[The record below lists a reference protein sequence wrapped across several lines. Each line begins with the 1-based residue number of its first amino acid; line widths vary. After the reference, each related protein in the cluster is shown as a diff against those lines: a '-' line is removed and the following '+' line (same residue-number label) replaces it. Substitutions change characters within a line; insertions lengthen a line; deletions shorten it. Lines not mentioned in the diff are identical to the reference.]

1 MRSTSNM
8 NVSKKKLQVS
18 DITID
23 DAVIAHFLKNN
34 VELITKADSIIS
46 LYKHYIFLLATCSVP
61 LRVPSVE
68 VDELWHSHVLHTRN
82 YAHFCKTVAGK
93 FIHHS
98 PFDIELTH
106 YQKTQSMEVLLN
118 ASLKAFGYDVFNLE
132 NNSDPGDCKNNCG
145 GPCSV
150 SCINE

>member
-82 YAHFCKTVAGK
+82 YAHFCNTVAGK
-93 FIHHS
+93 FIHHKPYGEETTS
-98 PFDIELTH
+98 E
-106 YQKTQSMEVLLN
+106 QKMIQSKNLFN
-118 ASLKAFGYDVFNLE
+118 ASIEAFGYDVFDVYSTTDFNCE
-132 NNSDPGDCKNNCG
+132 HCDGNCGDCA
-145 GPCSV
+145 
-150 SCINE
+150 